1 MWFVLSGGLR
11 MAAVEVIG
19 TPLSHGERGQ
29 NGTPGDRR
37 DNMPRNAPWNAPC
50 LPSPHGGQ
58 VRRLNVRSVLS
69 PLSSPP
75 NAFTLV
81 ELLTVITIIGILISL
96 LLPAVQAARE
106 AARRMQCANNLKQL
120 GLAMHG
126 YHAAIGCFPPG
137 VIWEGQMFGPK
148 RQSFHVHLF
157 PYEEQGNVYD
167 TIDWSVSGILW
178 YGNNQQATKVVIP
191 NLLCPSDGLGG
202 RTLLVAGNELARL
215 NYFGVFSGMQE
226 GDLSFPNN
234 PQPVKPSQWA
244 VFDANR
250 CTTIAQI
257 RDGTSNTMCIAE
269 GLTGPQD
276 YYRGFIWSDQAA
288 GSMLFT
294 QLAPNSPLPDV
305 CHPDPH
311 WCLNMPEADL
321 PSVPGN
327 GAWTRPT
334 TVPVPPA
341 AGIRAESRSSWPTAR
356 CSGSAMPST
365 AIPSATRFIRGPGRN
380 WPPSTAAKCFR
391 RFDAANAPNGQH
403 HKFTILPSHLPA
415 LFHTLEDSMMRT
427 TNVLRI
433 VVAAGLLCL
442 PRILPGS
449 AAGAEDKASWPRSAN
464 P

>member
-1 MWFVLSGGLR
+1 M
-11 MAAVEVIG
+11 
-19 TPLSHGERGQ
+19 
-29 NGTPGDRR
+29 
-37 DNMPRNAPWNAPC
+37 
-50 LPSPHGGQ
+50 
-58 VRRLNVRSVLS
+58 
-69 PLSSPP
+69 
-75 NAFTLV
+75 

-202 RTLLVAGNELARL
+202 RTLLIGGNELARL

-234 PQPVKPSQWA
+234 PQPAKPSQWA

-276 YYRGFIWSDQAA
+276 YTRGFVWSDQAA
-288 GSMLFT
+288 GSIVFT

-305 CHPDPH
+305 CYPVSG
-311 WCLNMPEADL
+311 WCLNMPEANL

-327 GAWTRPT
+327 SVWDQTADRTCAARSRHPAGVQVLMADGSVQWISDSIDSHPVGDPLYPGTWQKLAT
-334 TVPVPPA
+334 INGGEVVPP
-341 AGIRAESRSSWPTAR
+341 
-356 CSGSAMPST
+356 
-365 AIPSATRFIRGPGRN
+365 
-380 WPPSTAAKCFR
+380 
-391 RFDAANAPNGQH
+391 
-403 HKFTILPSHLPA
+403 L
-415 LFHTLEDSMMRT
+415 
-427 TNVLRI
+427 
-433 VVAAGLLCL
+433 
-442 PRILPGS
+442 
-449 AAGAEDKASWPRSAN
+449 
-464 P
+464 